1 MEQLHPRDP
10 QHIGPYRLLA
20 RLGTGGMGQVFL
32 GRSDHDSTATD
43 RGTDLGP
50 AADPDRDTVIGTGT
64 GTGTAAHTAAVKLIH
79 PHLAAHP
86 GFRARFRREAAAARL
101 VGGAWTAPVLDAD
114 PDAEIPW
121 LATAYIAG
129 PSLRQAVGRDFGPL
143 PVESLR
149 VLAEGLSYAL
159 RDIHRAGLVH
169 RDLKPGN
176 ILLTVDGPRVID
188 FGIARTL
195 EATGDPALTQ
205 TGELLG
211 SPGFL
216 APEQVHGTP
225 VTPACD
231 VFGLGAVLAYAA
243 TGRLPFGDPEQSG
256 GIAALLM
263 RVTEAEPDL
272 AGVPP
277 ELRDVVRDC
286 LSKDPAARPTPDEV
300 LARVAAKDGSEQG
313 PWLPEPLI
321 ARLDQHAL
329 ALLDREQAGPDRPAD
344 RAPAPAPGPA
354 PASAP
359 VPQAASA
366 PTLHAG
372 EAEASEPATRSRT
385 HPRARSASTA
395 LLLAVSAVV
404 AVAAGGTVYT
414 VMSGD
419 GEDRRTSTASAPPTT
434 EATAAASTTPVT
446 PATLPEAYVGSWR
459 ATSSGQ
465 TWVLTLT
472 PGAAGAPV
480 MSLTVQAPGLACAW
494 SAPLRSAA
502 PGTVGL
508 DPSAVTSGVPPTCS
522 PGGRST
528 LRLLPDGSLVRELEN
543 SASAPLTYRR
553 R

>member
-10 QHIGPYRLLA
+10 DQIGPYRLLA

-32 GRSDHDSTATD
+32 GRSDRDGTASA
-43 RGTDLGP
+43 GG
-50 AADPDRDTVIGTGT
+50 IGTGI
-64 GTGTAAHTAAVKLIH
+64 GTSGGDDDTITAAAHTAAVKLIH

-143 PVESLR
+143 PVGSLR

-159 RDIHRAGLVH
+159 QDIHRAGLVH

-256 GIAALLM
+256 GIAALLL
-263 RVTEAEPDL
+263 RVTEAEPEL

-286 LSKDPAARPTPDEV
+286 LRKDPAARPTPAEV
-300 LARVAAKDGSEQG
+300 LARVAADGGSAPG

-321 ARLDQHAL
+321 ARLGQHAL
-329 ALLDREQAGPDRPAD
+329 SLLDREEAGPDRPATAT
-344 RAPAPAPGPA
+344 RPLAATPAP
-354 PASAP
+354 
-359 VPQAASA
+359 
-366 PTLHAG
+366 HAG
-372 EAEASEPATRSRT
+372 EAEASKAISGP

-395 LLLAVSAVV
+395 FLLAVSAVV

-419 GEDRRTSTASAPPTT
+419 GDDRRPSTADTPPATT
-434 EATAAASTTPVT
+434 QATATASVA
-446 PATLPEAYVGSWR
+446 PATLPEAYVGTWR

-465 TWVLTLT
+465 TWLLTLT

-480 MSLTVQAPGLACAW
+480 MSLTVQAPGLACSW
-494 SAPLRSAA
+494 SAPLHSAA
-502 PGTVGL
+502 PGTVAL
-508 DPSAVTSGVPPTCS
+508 DPSAVTSGAPPTCS

-543 SASAPLTYRR
+543 SPSAPLTYRR

>member
-10 QHIGPYRLLA
+10 DHIGPYRLLA

-32 GRSDHDSTATD
+32 GRSDQPGRETD
-43 RGTDLGP
+43 TGP
-50 AADPDRDTVIGTGT
+50 GADTRADAGAAG
-64 GTGTAAHTAAVKLIH
+64 HTAAVKLIH

-86 GFRARFRREAAAARL
+86 GFRARFRREAAAARV

-114 PDAEIPW
+114 PDAEVPW

-143 PVESLR
+143 PVASLR
-149 VLAEGLSYAL
+149 VLAQGLAYAL
-159 RDIHRAGLVH
+159 QDIHRAGLVH

-176 ILLTVDGPRVID
+176 ILLTADGPRVID

-195 EATGDPALTQ
+195 EATGDPVLTQ

-216 APEQVHGTP
+216 APEQVYGTP

-272 AGVPP
+272 SGVPA
-277 ELRDVVRDC
+277 ELRDLVHDC
-286 LSKDPAARPTPDEV
+286 LRKDPAARPTPAEV
-300 LARVAAKDGSEQG
+300 LARAAEHARSTGNAPA
-313 PWLPEPLI
+313 PWLPESLI
-321 ARLDQHAL
+321 TQLGQHAV
-329 ALLDREQAGPDRPAD
+329 ALLEREASGPDRPAPP
-344 RAPAPAPGPA
+344 APAPVPAPGPA
-354 PASAP
+354 PVSVPATVTVTSTIPAP
-359 VPQAASA
+359 
-366 PTLHAG
+366 HAG
-372 EAEASEPATRSRT
+372 GAQPPQHVPGSRPRS
-385 HPRARSASTA
+385 RSASTA
-395 LLLAVSAVV
+395 FLVAVSAVV

-414 VMSGD
+414 VMSSG
-419 GEDRRTSTASAPPTT
+419 GEERPPAAAGSPATPQATPTPSAP
-434 EATAAASTTPVT
+434 AASAAASAV
-446 PATLPEAYVGSWR
+446 LPEAYAGTWR
-459 ATSSGQ
+459 STSNGQ
-465 TWVLTLT
+465 TWVLILT
-472 PGAAGAPV
+472 PAPAGSPV
-480 MSLTVQAPGLACAW
+480 MSLTVQSPGLACSW
-494 SAPLRSAA
+494 SAPLRVAA
-502 PGTVGL
+502 SGTVGL
-508 DPSAVTSGVPPTCS
+508 DPSSVTSGAPPSCS
-522 PGGRST
+522 PGARST